1 MNEHGLSEGLRSM
14 KGGSMKESKQDAKK
28 RPATKDM
35 DEFLAMV
42 PVEARSALEKLRKT
56 IRTAAPDATETI
68 GYGVPMFKHQ
78 GRPLV
83 SFGAG
88 KDHCSFY
95 VMSPAVMGAHAREL
109 KGYDTSAGTIRFQA
123 AKPLPAALVKK
134 LVKARI
140 SEIETGRSDYRA
152 KSSRRK

>member
-1 MNEHGLSEGLRSM
+1 
-14 KGGSMKESKQDAKK
+14 MKEPKQSAKK
-28 RPATKDM
+28 RTPIKDM

-42 PVEARSALEKLRKT
+42 PEETRRALEKLRKT
-56 IRTAAPDATETI
+56 IRAAAPDATETI

-83 SFGAG
+83 SFGTG
-88 KDHCSFY
+88 KNHCAFY
-95 VMSPAVMGAHAREL
+95 VMSPAVMREHAAEL

-140 SEIETGRSDYRA
+140 AEIEEGVSGYGSKRG
-152 KSSRRK
+152 SRTKR

>member
-1 MNEHGLSEGLRSM
+1 MNE
-14 KGGSMKESKQDAKK
+14 SKASAKK
-28 RPATKDM
+28 RTPTKDM
-35 DEFLAMV
+35 DGFLAMV
-42 PVEARSALEKLRKT
+42 PEETRAALEKLRKT
-56 IRTAAPDATETI
+56 IRAAAPDATETI

-95 VMSPAVMGAHAREL
+95 VMSPEVMRAHAAEL
-109 KGYDTSAGTIRFQA
+109 KGYGTSAGTIRFQA
-123 AKPLPAALVKK
+123 TKPLPAALVRK

-140 SEIETGRSDYRA
+140 AEVEMGRSTSGM
-152 KSSRRK
+152 KSGRRKSGRARLEGRRRRAGSIG